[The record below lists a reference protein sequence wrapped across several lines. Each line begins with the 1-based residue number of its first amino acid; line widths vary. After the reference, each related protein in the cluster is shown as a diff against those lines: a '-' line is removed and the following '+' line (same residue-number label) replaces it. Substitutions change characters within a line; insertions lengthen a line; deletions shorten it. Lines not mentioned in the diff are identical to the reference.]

1 MAAWTTPITYPTGDS
16 LEVSAWNGVANDET
30 FLYQAP
36 YGLYYN
42 SVSQGITVNTQTQ
55 ITLGGL
61 EAQNYG
67 FSISSNT
74 VAVPL
79 TGIYMTYFGVR
90 VNVNNLLTSSVLV
103 NGYRNARSSTVSGT
117 GYVPTAT
124 GSSLLYLDRGA
135 TLNLSAYCGTTSTT
149 TTANKQV
156 TYLHAYFVGSV

>member
-16 LEVSAWNGVANDET
+16 LQVSAWNGVANDET

-42 SVSQGITVNTQTQ
+42 SVSQSITNNVQTTV
-55 ITLGGL
+55 TLGGI

-74 VAVPL
+74 VSVPL
-79 TGIYMTYFGVR
+79 TGIYMTYFCVGVAA
-90 VNVNNLLTSSVLV
+90 NVTLRSGVFVGGQYARASTHSGQAYSSSANGFSMLSLT
-103 NGYRNARSSTVSGT
+103 A
-117 GYVPTAT
+117 
-124 GSSLLYLDRGA
+124 GA
-135 TLNLSAYCGTTSTT
+135 NLNLSTYCEAIPPTTNASKW
-149 TTANKQV
+149 A